1 MGKAMSKP
9 TYEELEQRVKALEQ
23 ALLLARASEPAV
35 PGEATDM
42 TVLKEAETKL
52 RESEEKFRLA
62 FHTSPDSINLNR
74 VSDGKYIDVN
84 EGFTTLMGYTREEV
98 IGKTSLEL
106 NVWVNPED
114 RNRLIYGLKTTGYVE
129 NLEARFRRKNGQIG
143 IGLMSARVLYINQ
156 ENVILSVTR
165 DITERNRSE
174 ELLRESERRYRT
186 LFERTKDAIFI
197 VDRQTGR
204 YLDANAAAVEL
215 TGRPLSELTQLTTQ
229 DVCPEGA
236 ETRLAAA
243 MSATQP
249 LNFGR
254 VTYIRPDG
262 VRRITLLNLVPLDD
276 EKVFGL
282 AHDITNELE
291 LEERFRQAQK
301 MEAIGRLAGGV
312 AHDFNNLLVPI
323 IGYAELAMMEL
334 SSDDPV
340 CLELGQIKKA
350 AQRAADLTRQILAFG
365 RKQVLEMQVID
376 LNEVIRDFQPIARRL
391 IREDIELRVFLAP
404 SPGRILADRAQLE
417 QVLMNLVV
425 NAGDAMPTGGTLTL
439 ETASTFLDKAYF
451 GKYADNQSP
460 GHYAML
466 VVSDTGHGMDAET
479 QKHIFEPFYTTK
491 EQGKGVGLGLATV
504 FGIVKQHQGHIWVY
518 SEPGKGTTFKV
529 YLPQS
534 ENTLNPAGVVEV
546 EPVSECG
553 TETILVVEDEELVRK
568 LVCETLTAQG
578 YRVIEASSPADALK
592 LAADCQ
598 ETLHL
603 LLTDVIMPT
612 MNGPQL
618 HQKLTAIYPG
628 LKVLFMS
635 GYTNNVIVHHGIL
648 DEGVNFLQKPF
659 TIQSLS
665 QKVRKVLNYQ
675 L

>member
-1 MGKAMSKP
+1 MSKP

-84 EGFTTLMGYTREEV
+84 EGFTKLMGYTREEV

-106 NVWVNPED
+106 NIWVESED
-114 RNRLIYGLKTTGYVE
+114 RERLVYSLTTAGFVE

-276 EKVFGL
+276 EKVFGM

-376 LNEVIRDFQPIARRL
+376 LNEVIRDFQQIARRL

-404 SPGRILADRAQLE
+404 SPGRIRADRAQLE

-534 ENTLNPAGVVEV
+534 EDAAQPTGVAEV

-568 LVCETLTAQG
+568 LVCETLTTQG